1 MAGKQISR
9 YGHIKKMAEV
19 ELKVAGCACDIPS
32 HAYTLN
38 FALNPDW
45 PRFFSYAPDIQKYL
59 EKVCDVFDLRKYITF
74 NTEATRAEWKD
85 DVGKWKV
92 TLRQTTSSGEERE
105 FQEEIQAK
113 LTNISYLGCLENLF
127 TFNGKQGHE
136 LLQVYQC
143 DFVDAKFYEL
153 ESLVFAEGKRQ
164 KTALWVDI
172 ALFKSGELLLVPEP
186 FLALL

>member
-1 MAGKQISR
+1 MHVEGQIR
-9 YGHIKKMAEV
+9 VLALGLIKKGNRVFMSQGYDPVKQKTFYRAMGGGVDFGETSL
-19 ELKVAGCACDIPS
+19 E
-32 HAYTLN
+32 
-38 FALNPDW
+38 AL
-45 PRFFSYAPDIQKYL
+45 
-59 EKVCDVFDLRKYITF
+59 
-74 NTEATRAEWKD
+74 
-85 DVGKWKV
+85 
-92 TLRQTTSSGEERE
+92 ERE

-143 DFVDAKFYEL
+143 DFADAKFYEL